1 MFDVLF
7 YLLYVF
13 MHDRSQRAVRG
24 SQVQSF
30 ADKES
35 SLSLEKGK

>member
-1 MFDVLF
+1 MIVANEPFEEE
-7 YLLYVF
+7 
-13 MHDRSQRAVRG
+13 
-24 SQVQSF
+24 QVQSF

>member
-1 MFDVLF
+1 MIVASAPFEEE
-7 YLLYVF
+7 
-13 MHDRSQRAVRG
+13 
-24 SQVQSF
+24 QVQSF